1 MFPVVGADGLAWQ
14 RRERRA
20 VNRRWS
26 LMVLLRTVRWSELD
40 VPNRRVTEEET
51 MTQDTRPSGASIRQ
65 RVVGEAN
72 VQRKAPGDPFLAPF
86 FETAIEHVWGGV
98 WNRPGLELKYRSL
111 VVVSVLAAI
120 GQNEELKTHLR
131 GALNLGWTADELRE
145 ALLQMSGYAG
155 FPAAHEALRVLSEIV
170 KQG

>member
-1 MFPVVGADGLAWQ
+1 MI
-14 RRERRA
+14 
-20 VNRRWS
+20 
-26 LMVLLRTVRWSELD
+26 
-40 VPNRRVTEEET
+40 
-51 MTQDTRPSGASIRQ
+51 QDARPSGASIRQ

-72 VQRKAPGDPFLAPF
+72 VQRTAPADPFLAPF
-86 FETAIEHVWGGV
+86 FDGV

-131 GALNLGWTADELRE
+131 GALNLGWTVDELRE
-145 ALLQMSGYAG
+145 ALLQISGYAG

-170 KQG
+170 THG

>member
-1 MFPVVGADGLAWQ
+1 
-14 RRERRA
+14 
-20 VNRRWS
+20 
-26 LMVLLRTVRWSELD
+26 
-40 VPNRRVTEEET
+40 

-65 RVVGEAN
+65 RVFGGAN
-72 VQRKAPGDPFLAPF
+72 VQRPAQPNPFLAPF

-111 VVVSVLAAI
+111 VVVSVLAAT
-120 GQNEELKTHLR
+120 GHANEELKTHLR

-145 ALLQMSGYAG
+145 ALLQISGYAG
-155 FPAAHEALRVLSEIV
+155 FPAAHEALRVLSEIA